1 MNKKRT
7 YFVIALIFAY
17 VALLSPLWA
26 DSKVVCEGVGS
37 SRDAALD
44 RALRDAV
51 RQGAGVDIN
60 SISTLVANEDD
71 EEFREQTVS
80 ATMGAVKSYRIIGA
94 SQEGGAWRVKIEAI
108 VTRKQVGR
116 PEDVNVQ
123 EAKVIVVARQRV
135 LAFPD
140 VVGTNAQYFQTE
152 IERELVDRK
161 FDVRFALFDKKKVFN
176 PANDLPNMGIDPLQ
190 ADIIIFAEVDTKYR
204 GKKVFY
210 GLPRH
215 RVQTVVTLKA
225 IRPDSLKI
233 VATEMFKADVKG
245 RDVERAVEGA
255 IERAVDKVST
265 TFVDKLVKKLIWER
279 NNGRIF
285 SLHLQGKGLPSD
297 HMLRFASSVSGL
309 PGMLK
314 VIPRHRTKKSTLI
327 DCLTYLGRNA
337 MMQTIYPVLNELN
350 LEVAGFQSNSFVL
363 GPYSGKK
370 ARVWI
375 DSIPQGAEVYL
386 DMAMLGDTPI
396 LTEIDP
402 GSHNLRFS
410 CLGFHDTKAT
420 IQAVRGR
427 VVRVMAELEVQ
438 EVAVAKGRVT
448 LNSTPS
454 GATVK
459 NEKNQ
464 VIGKTPL
471 TDFEMK
477 VGTHSLKLVL
487 KDYRTKI
494 MNVVVEKDQTVKYEA
509 ELIKSVDLAKTFRQR
524 YLSGTSKKMLQRAE
538 KERNGG
544 RFKQAINILQKTVE
558 QDDKCV
564 EAYREMGEI
573 YEYELY
579 ELESALSNY
588 TRFYRKFGDQVPA
601 KERKKASYKTEIKL
615 IEEAISR
622 VERKMKEDREAADQ
636 AP

>member
-1 MNKKRT
+1 MNKLSS
-7 YFVIALIFAY
+7 YLIIVLLIAFV
-17 VALLSPLWA
+17 VTPLRA
-26 DSKVVCEGVGS
+26 DNKVVVEGVAS

-60 SISTLVANEDD
+60 SLSTLVANEDD

-80 ATMGAVKSYRIIGA
+80 ATMGAVTSYRILEA
-94 SQEGGAWRVKIEAI
+94 VQQNGAWRVKIEAM
-108 VTRKQVGR
+108 VSRKQVGK

-123 EAKVIVVARQRV
+123 DAKVIVIARQRI
-135 LAFPD
+135 LKFPTTI
-140 VVGTNAQYFQTE
+140 GTDASYFQTE
-152 IERELVDRK
+152 IEQELVDRH

-176 PANDLPNMGIDPLQ
+176 PTNDLPNMGIDPLQ

-210 GLPRH
+210 NLPRH
-215 RVQTVVTLKA
+215 RVQTTVTLKA

-233 VATEMFKADVKG
+233 VASEMFKADVKG
-245 RDVERAVEGA
+245 RDLEKAAEGA
-255 IERAVDKVST
+255 IERAVDKIST
-265 TFVDKLVKKLIWER
+265 KFVDNLVKKLIWER

-297 HMLRFASSVSGL
+297 NMLRFASLVSNL

-314 VIPRHRTKKSTLI
+314 VIPRHRTKKKTLI

-350 LEVAGFQSNSFVL
+350 LEVSGFQSNSFVL

-370 ARVWI
+370 ARVWV

-410 CLGFHDTKAT
+410 CLGFHDTKTT

-427 VVRVMAELEVQ
+427 VVRVMAELETQ
-438 EVAVAKGRVT
+438 ELAIAKGRVT
-448 LNSTPS
+448 LTSTPS

-459 NEKNQ
+459 NEKDQ
-464 VIGKTPL
+464 VIGKTPMENYEL
-471 TDFEMK
+471 N
-477 VGTHSLKLVL
+477 VGTHHLKLVL
-487 KDYRTKI
+487 NEYQTKVQK
-494 MNVVVEKDQTVKYEA
+494 VVVEKDQTVKYEVGLVKA
-509 ELIKSVDLAKTFRQR
+509 VDLAKTFRER
-524 YLSGTSKKMLQRAE
+524 YLSGTSKRLLQRARS
-538 KERNGG
+538 ERNGS
-544 RFKQAINILQKTVE
+544 RFKQAINILQKAVE
-558 QDDKCV
+558 QDEKCV

-573 YEYELY
+573 YEFDLY
-579 ELESALSNY
+579 ELSSALSNY
-588 TRFYRKFGDQVPA
+588 TRFYRHFGDQVPA
-601 KERKKASYKTEIKL
+601 KERKKAAYKTEIKL
-615 IEEAISR
+615 IEEAIDR
-622 VERKMKEDREAADQ
+622 VEKKIKEDREAANQ
-636 AP
+636 EP